1 MVKINTSLIVSAV
14 IYLAIVLIIYF
25 SNITQRLNRDRQV
38 LMYYIIGIIIPIFI
52 YLIVILLFFF
62 GWFAVNIL

>member
-1 MVKINTSLIVSAV
+1 MIQINKSLIVSAV

-25 SNITQRLNRDRQV
+25 SNITQKLNRDRQV

-52 YLIVILLFFF
+52 YLIVNIVLF
-62 GWFAVNIL
+62 

>member
-1 MVKINTSLIVSAV
+1 MIQINKSLIVSAV

-25 SNITQRLNRDRQV
+25 SNITQKLNRDRQV

-52 YLIVILLFFF
+52 YLIVNIALF
-62 GWFAVNIL
+62 

>member
-1 MVKINTSLIVSAV
+1 MLKINTSLIVSAI

-25 SNITQRLNRDRQV
+25 SNLTKKLNRDRQV

-52 YLIVILLFFF
+52 YLIVNIALF
-62 GWFAVNIL
+62 

>member
-1 MVKINTSLIVSAV
+1 MIQINKPLIVSAV

-25 SNITQRLNRDRQV
+25 SNITQKLNRDRQV

-52 YLIVILLFFF
+52 YSKFII
-62 GWFAVNIL
+62 WFV

>member
-1 MVKINTSLIVSAV
+1 MLQINTSLIVSSV

-25 SNITQRLNRDRQV
+25 SNITQKLNRDRQV

-52 YLIVILLFFF
+52 SLIANIAFF
-62 GWFAVNIL
+62 